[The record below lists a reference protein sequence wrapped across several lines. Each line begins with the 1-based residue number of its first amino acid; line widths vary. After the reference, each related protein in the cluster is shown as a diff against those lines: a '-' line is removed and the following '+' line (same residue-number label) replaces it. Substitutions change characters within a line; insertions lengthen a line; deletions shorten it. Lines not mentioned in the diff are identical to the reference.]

1 MADSSW
7 TRCINI
13 WFVLDSLWRLS
24 VTFLINH
31 NYQRK
36 GYHFVLIINDLLSIN
51 DILFRSPILFLGA
64 KRLTL
69 HSEHTENFSAT
80 AIYEC
85 CNQQQAIIRNP
96 QFGSNFEIW
105 SRIKF
110 RASGWFQQGQHW
122 PLNVIYKLRG
132 FNDFPHFR
140 ALKIFANFKT

>member
-1 MADSSW
+1 MNKNLHL
-7 TRCINI
+7 TKFNNI
-13 WFVLDSLWRLS
+13 CQVKITEHNRFYASIIIILNYKKISKSKFETKYITAIIFLASKKLISDPTEPAKAAFFLYYSLALS
-24 VTFLINH
+24 GSPYI
-31 NYQRK
+31 RK
-36 GYHFVLIINDLLSIN
+36 
-51 DILFRSPILFLGA
+51 
-64 KRLTL
+64 
-69 HSEHTENFSAT
+69 HTENFSAT

-132 FNDFPHFR
+132 F
-140 ALKIFANFKT
+140 